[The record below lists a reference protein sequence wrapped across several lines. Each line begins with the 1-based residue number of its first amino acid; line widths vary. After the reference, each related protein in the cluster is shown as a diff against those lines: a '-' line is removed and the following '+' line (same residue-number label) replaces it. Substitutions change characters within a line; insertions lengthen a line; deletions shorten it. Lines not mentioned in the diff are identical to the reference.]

1 MTDREKVIVT
11 AYTGIFMLPE
21 QKIDLYFEYLE
32 EIMGRRISIYDL
44 QYKKVSDEIKE
55 RSKQEFLE
63 ICSREEKPNGR
74 KE

>member
-1 MTDREKVIVT
+1 MTDREKIVVT

-44 QYKKVSDEIKE
+44 QFKEVSDQIKE
-55 RSKQEFLE
+55 RSKAEFLE
-63 ICSREEKPNGR
+63 ICNREEESNDG
-74 KE
+74 

>member
-1 MTDREKVIVT
+1 MTDREKTVVT

-21 QKIDLYFEYLE
+21 HKIHLYFEYLE

-63 ICSREEKPNGR
+63 ICRREEKSDGR
-74 KE
+74 KR